1 MTGFRYGVV
10 TLFVALSSLIAA
22 PTSVTA
28 ETNAAVPT
36 TAVEGNCDESAQRQ
50 KKSVFFQ
57 PDSVIKTETTITL
70 TPPCATASRT
80 FKLCAVAQ
88 LHQERER
95 QEYCVNEKPLRR
107 EPYYILDYYE

>member
-1 MTGFRYGVV
+1 MTGSKCGVV
-10 TLFVALSSLIAA
+10 MLIATLSLLFA
-22 PTSVTA
+22 A
-28 ETNAAVPT
+28 QTNAE
-36 TAVEGNCDESAQRQ
+36 EGNCDESAQRQ

-57 PDSVIKTETTITL
+57 PDSVVKSETTITL
-70 TPPCATASRT
+70 TPPCATESRT

-107 EPYYILDYYE
+107 DPYYILDYYE